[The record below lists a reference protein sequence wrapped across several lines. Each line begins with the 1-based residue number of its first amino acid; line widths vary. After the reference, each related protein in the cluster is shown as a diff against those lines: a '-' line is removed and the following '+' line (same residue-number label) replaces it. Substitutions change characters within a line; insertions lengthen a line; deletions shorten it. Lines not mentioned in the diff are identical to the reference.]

1 MRRETTPEE
10 KLLKLIKKKKEPGT
24 PPKAEEAKAGGQAP
38 ARLDGVL
45 KSEIFK
51 LKMFEPAVLKNINR
65 YLIAALG
72 IVTLYFLADLI
83 FVRPY
88 RDIEKIVEKGV
99 TSLQDGKAGAL
110 ELKGAVIVK
119 EYESYSSAVSNK
131 NVFGPYSGGSRPA
144 DNVAVSGDISE
155 RLGLVG
161 VITGD
166 NPQAIIE
173 DKKNQ
178 KTYYLNKGQSFD
190 GYIVEE
196 ISEGKV
202 ILNSGGNKI
211 SLFL

>member
-1 MRRETTPEE
+1 MRKETTPEE
-10 KLLKLIKKKKEPGT
+10 KLLKLIKKKKEPLAVPTTGEIK
-24 PPKAEEAKAGGQAP
+24 PEGQAP

-45 KSEIFK
+45 RSEIFK
-51 LKMFEPAVLKNINR
+51 SRMFEPAVLKNINR
-65 YLIAALG
+65 YLIIALG
-72 IVTLYFLADLI
+72 IITSYFLADLI

-88 RDIEKIVEKGV
+88 RNIEKIAEKSALA
-99 TSLQDGKAGAL
+99 SLGKPGAL
-110 ELKGAVIVK
+110 ESKGAVIVK

-131 NVFGPYSGGSRPA
+131 NVFGPYSERALSGA
-144 DNVAVSGDISE
+144 DNAAASGDISE

-161 VITGD
+161 VVTGN

-202 ILNSGGNKI
+202 TLNNGGNRI